1 AKTLDAANAE
11 SFYYSGESLTRLERI
26 EPAIIDFQK
35 AIDLRPNYFEAWFG
49 LGSAL
54 FELERYQEAVTA
66 FEKAKTLRNDNA
78 EVVANL
84 GDAYRQLA
92 LGTPRDNRNNYQ
104 AESNYNLAVTFL
116 ERTPGFSA
124 NRELQALAADLNT
137 KKAVMIAKQCDV
149 NQPRGLAC
157 KWDVAGRSLEEAS
170 KLSTTNSDHA
180 NLGWAYYNAG
190 KADIKAGRQAEGR
203 VKLEKARDNLE
214 RAVQSNPDFVTGPL
228 MNLGMVYTDLG
239 DRKGAID
246 SLKRVVQREPKWT
259 FAVNELGIA
268 YYNDNNYREAV
279 DQFKKAI
286 KEDDKFAEAY
296 YNLGRAQFKNG
307 NLGEA
312 RKAYTKLM
320 SIGRRDLA
328 TKLEL
333 ETSIQ
338 VRVS

>member
-1 AKTLDAANAE
+1 LDPANVE
-11 SFYYSGESLTRLERI
+11 SFYYSGESLTRLSLL
-26 EPAIIDFQK
+26 EPAIADFRK

-54 FELERYQEAVTA
+54 FELERYQEATQA
-66 FEKAKTLRNDNA
+66 YEEAKKLRNNNA

-92 LGTPRDNRNNYQ
+92 LGTPRDNQNNYQ
-104 AESNYNLAVTFL
+104 AESNYNLALTFL
-116 ERTPGFSA
+116 TGTPGFDQ
-124 NRELQALAADLNT
+124 NQELKALAVDLYT
-137 KKAVMIAKQCDV
+137 KKAFMIAKQCEI

-157 KWDVAGRSLEEAS
+157 KWDVAVRSLEQAS
-170 KLSTTNSDHA
+170 QLVTNSIDHA

-190 KADIKAGRQAEGR
+190 RADIKAGRQAEGR
-203 VKLEKARDNLE
+203 LKIEKARDNLV
-214 RAVQSNPDFVTGPL
+214 RAVEANPEFVTGPL

-259 FAVNELGIA
+259 FALNELGIA
-268 YYNDNNYREAV
+268 YYNDNNFREAV

-286 KEDDKFAEAY
+286 KEDDKYAEAH

-312 RKAYTKLM
+312 KKAHAKLRSM
-320 SIGRRDLA
+320 GRTDLA
-328 TKLEL
+328 VKLEV
-333 ETSIQ
+333 ETGGA
-338 VRVS
+338 VRAG